1 MGSVRKFDL
10 TNCNLHFGHMP
21 NSPDFTRNWG
31 VPLRYLHFSILKS
44 THVRPHEPQAGGK
57 KPGDQTALNILVL
70 LPNRTGSLSFIVLH
84 YCLLCMECDRL
95 LCLGFALLPSFG
107 VFSGNMYVPVS
118 WQFALGVLPVLLC
131 WWWLRPTAVP
141 SSALFLCGLLLQ
153 KELCMELCMEDPP
166 AKKNCN
172 KTTYIF
178 YIFVLSVQKMLMMQ
192 PAAGSIIQLD
202 GWRLTCFGRH
212 FLEMPHLTMRDV
224 VVSRN

>member
-21 NSPDFTRNWG
+21 NSPEFTRNWG

-57 KPGDQTALNILVL
+57 KPRDQTALNILVL
-70 LPNRTGSLSFIVLH
+70 LPNRTGSLSFIILH

-107 VFSGNMYVPVS
+107 VFSGNMIPVS

-131 WWWLRPTAVP
+131 
-141 SSALFLCGLLLQ
+141 
-153 KELCMELCMEDPP
+153 
-166 AKKNCN
+166 
-172 KTTYIF
+172 
-178 YIFVLSVQKMLMMQ
+178 
-192 PAAGSIIQLD
+192 
-202 GWRLTCFGRH
+202 
-212 FLEMPHLTMRDV
+212 
-224 VVSRN
+224 

>member
-21 NSPDFTRNWG
+21 NSPEFTRNWG
-31 VPLRYLHFSILKS
+31 VPLRYLHFCILKS

-131 WWWLRPTAVP
+131 
-141 SSALFLCGLLLQ
+141 
-153 KELCMELCMEDPP
+153 
-166 AKKNCN
+166 
-172 KTTYIF
+172 
-178 YIFVLSVQKMLMMQ
+178 
-192 PAAGSIIQLD
+192 
-202 GWRLTCFGRH
+202 
-212 FLEMPHLTMRDV
+212 
-224 VVSRN
+224 